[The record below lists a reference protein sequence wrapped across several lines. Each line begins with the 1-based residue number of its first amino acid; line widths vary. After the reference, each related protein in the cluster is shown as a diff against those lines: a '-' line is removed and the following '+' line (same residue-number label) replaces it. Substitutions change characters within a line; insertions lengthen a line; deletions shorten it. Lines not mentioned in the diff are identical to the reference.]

1 MIKMELIMKA
11 ISTLAAIATLTF
23 SSFSFASPV
32 NINSADAEQIAEA
45 LNGIG
50 IVKAQAIVDY
60 RNNNGQFSSADQVV
74 MIRGIGDKTYQ
85 KIKVDILL
93 K

>member
-1 MIKMELIMKA
+1 MKTLT
-11 ISTLAAIATLTF
+11 TLAAIAALTF
-23 SSFSFASPV
+23 SSFTFASPV

-50 IVKAQAIVDY
+50 LVKAQAIVDY
-60 RNNNGQFSSADQVV
+60 RTSNGSFSSADQIVLV
-74 MIRGIGDKTYQ
+74 RGVGEKTFQ
-85 KIKVDILL
+85 KIKLDILL

>member
-1 MIKMELIMKA
+1 MKLVT
-11 ISTLAAIATLTF
+11 TLATIAALTF
-23 SSFSFASPV
+23 SSLSFASPV
-32 NINSADAEQIAEA
+32 NINTANAEQIADA

-60 RNNNGQFSSADQVV
+60 RTDNGLFSSAEQVV
-74 MIRGIGDKTYQ
+74 MVRGIGDKILE